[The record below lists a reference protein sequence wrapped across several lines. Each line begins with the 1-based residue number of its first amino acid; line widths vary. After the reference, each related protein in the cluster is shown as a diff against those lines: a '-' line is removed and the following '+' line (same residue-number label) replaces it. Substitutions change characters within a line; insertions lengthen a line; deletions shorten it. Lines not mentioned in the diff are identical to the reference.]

1 MTTRSI
7 PLAPLR
13 IRAAHFPARLGTL
26 LLAGALAAC
35 AGGGVGGPA
44 QAEPAGG
51 AGLGAQQLDTLTE
64 PFEITSRNGVLD
76 VTLAAVFQNLN
87 VPGQGTLNLRTYQVL
102 RANGVDYTDSARYGF
117 PAPTLRVFRGDSVHL
132 VLVNNMFPVDSDSTC
147 LPYPASADSVDVMQ
161 DCFHGANW
169 TNIHYHGMHV
179 TPDSVG
185 DDVLLLISPGQSHE
199 YGFRI
204 PWNQSPGTHWYHPHK
219 HGSVAIQVM
228 NGMTG
233 ALIVDGGGL
242 DSLADQHHM
251 RERVI
256 AFQQI
261 MQSPNLI
268 TGNFAPQVSLANGQ
282 LRPVILMAPGE
293 VQRWRLVD
301 ENFNK
306 TSGFQISFTDT
317 TGLEPALY
325 DVARDGVAYANV
337 NYAPSGTPIPDSALI
352 MAPGNRLD
360 VFVKA
365 PQNEGVFRLDIDLIE
380 HDRPNDRTRNQ
391 RLRDNQNP
399 LTGRLA
405 ELAAAAGSAQDTNF
419 VFFVQV
425 DSSIPYNGSTL
436 PNSLPPLPAFLANLP
451 GPLRPDSINTN
462 NLPTIVF
469 ADSGFGTQTVPNP
482 TRYFLGTVQDP
493 WMKFN
498 SEVVYTPQTPSGVQ
512 MPMILDSL
520 QTWLVA
526 NQSLATN
533 HPFHIH
539 INPFQV
545 ISVYYPNRTDPNA
558 RLYDEL
564 NAAAQVRRSPI
575 WLDVLALPLPRVD
588 TVRTSSGT
596 IVSIDT
602 IPGFIII
609 RQEYAPFLNP
619 DGTTCTDCGPAFGQ
633 FVMHCHILGHEERGM
648 MQVVEI
654 LPFAG
659 AASVQGGSGGHGGHA
674 GHSHPRST
682 APPAPPGHPH
692 RH

>member
-1 MTTRSI
+1 MIART
-7 PLAPLR
+7 PLTPPR
-13 IRAAHFPARLGTL
+13 ARLARLCTV
-26 LLAGALAAC
+26 LLASALAAC
-35 AGGGVGGPA
+35 AS
-44 QAEPAGG
+44 GG
-51 AGLGAQQLDTLTE
+51 ARTDGGAQTAAVTGAGPRATPLDLAPQLDTLNA
-64 PFEITSRNGVLD
+64 PFEITSVGGVLD
-76 VTLAAVFQNLN
+76 VTLAAVFQNLD
-87 VPGQGTLNLRTYQVL
+87 VPGQGKFNLRTYQVL
-102 RANGVDYTDSARYGF
+102 KANGVDYTDSAKYGF
-117 PAPTLRVFRGDSVHL
+117 PGPTLRAFRGDSIHI
-132 VLVNNMFPVDSDSTC
+132 VLVNNMFPVGSNSTC
-147 LPYPASADSVDVMQ
+147 LPYQASADSVDVMQ

-185 DDVLLLISPGQSHE
+185 DDVLLMIPPGKSHE

-233 ALIVDGGGL
+233 ALLVDGGGL
-242 DSLADQHHM
+242 DSLADQHGM

-261 MQSPNLI
+261 MPSPNLI
-268 TGNFAPQVSLANGQ
+268 TGDGAPQVTLANGQ
-282 LRPVILMAPGE
+282 LRPVIRMAPGE

-306 TSGFQISFTDT
+306 TSGFKISFADT
-317 TGLEPALY
+317 TGTEPTLY
-325 DVARDGVAYANV
+325 DVARDGVAYADT
-337 NYAPSGTPIPDSALI
+337 NYAPGGTPVPDTSVI

-360 VFVKA
+360 VFVQA
-365 PQNEGVFRLDIDLIE
+365 PANEGLFRLDIDLIQ
-380 HDRPNDRTRNQ
+380 HDRPNDVTRTQ

-399 LTGRLA
+399 RTGAVA
-405 ELAAAAGSAQDTNF
+405 ELAAAAGTAQDTNF

-425 DSSIPYNGSTL
+425 DASIPYNGSTL
-436 PNSLPPLPAFLANLP
+436 PASLPALPSFLANLP
-451 GPLRPDSINTN
+451 GPLRPDSINPN
-462 NLPTIVF
+462 DLPTIVF
-469 ADSGFGTQTVPNP
+469 ADSGFGAQSPTNP
-482 TRYFLGTVQDP
+482 TRFFLGTARNP

-498 SEVVYTPQTPSGVQ
+498 SEVVYTPESPSGQ
-512 MPMILDSL
+512 PMPMILDSV

-545 ISVYYPNRTDPNA
+545 ISVFAPNPTDPNA
-558 RLYDEL
+558 ALYAEL
-564 NAAAQVRRSPI
+564 NAAAQARRSPV

-588 TVRTSSGT
+588 TLRTSAGA
-596 IVSIDT
+596 IVRIDT
-602 IPGFIII
+602 IPGFAIT
-609 RQEYAPFLNP
+609 RQKYAPFLNA
-619 DGTTCTDCGPAFGQ
+619 DGSTCTNCGPAWGE

-648 MQVVEI
+648 MQAI
-654 LPFAG
+654 QIIPFAG
-659 AASVQGGSGGHGGHA
+659 WAGQRRAGAHGAHGAS
-674 GHSHPRST
+674 PRST
-682 APPAPPGHPH
+682 APAAPPAQPH